1 MNAKLIKK
9 SEHVE
14 EYFKLKHLPSLFMK
28 SFKTWNDEDPW
39 RLSAVVAYYSVLSL
53 PGLIVIL
60 INIVGAFWGPAIVQG
75 QLTQEISEVLG
86 PEAAEII
93 KTIISETLNT
103 EKNIISTLIGI
114 ASIIFGAT
122 GVFYQLQISLN
133 KIWKVEDSE
142 KFSLKKLLTDR
153 ARSFAFILVIG
164 FLLLI
169 SFIISA
175 VLGVFSNYI
184 KEMFP
189 HIVLYIAYLLD
200 LVLSVAVVT
209 TLFALMFKYMPDA
222 KIKWKTVWIGAFITA
237 LLFTLGKYL
246 LGLYFGTAN
255 PGSTYGAAGGIVL
268 VLLWVS
274 YSCLIFFFGAAFT
287 KEFSKK
293 YGHDSHTISEVLEQI
308 EKEERDS
315 QNDQGPRSP
324 FDRKGQVRP

>member
-1 MNAKLIKK
+1 MDAVSPKK

-14 EYFKLKHLPSLFMK
+14 ENFKLKHLPSLFVK
-28 SFKTWNDEDPW
+28 SFKAWNDEDPF
-39 RLSAVVAYYSVLSL
+39 RLSAVVAYYAVLSL

-60 INIVGAFWGPAIVQG
+60 INIVGSIWGPAIVQG
-75 QLTQEISEVLG
+75 HLTREISDVLG
-86 PEAAEII
+86 PDAAEII
-93 KTIISETLNT
+93 KSIITETLNKD
-103 EKNIISTLIGI
+103 KNIISTLIGI

-133 KIWKVEDSE
+133 KIWKLEESE
-142 KFSLKKLLTDR
+142 KFSIKKLLTDR

-175 VLGVFSNYI
+175 VLGVLSNYI
-184 KEMFP
+184 KQVFP
-189 HIVLYIAYLLD
+189 QIVLYIAYLLD
-200 LVLSVAVVT
+200 LIVSVAVVT
-209 TLFALMFKYMPDA
+209 TLFALMFKYMPDT
-222 KIKWKTVWIGAFITA
+222 KIRWKTVWIGAFITA
-237 LLFTLGKYL
+237 ILFTLGKYL

-287 KEFSKK
+287 REFSKR
-293 YGHDSHTISEVLEQI
+293 YGHDSHNLSDVLAEI
-308 EKEERDS
+308 ENEKYTAENNQPS
-315 QNDQGPRSP
+315 
-324 FDRKGQVRP
+324 

>member
-1 MNAKLIKK
+1 MDVESTIKT
-9 SEHVE
+9 EHLE
-14 EYFKLKHLPSLFMK
+14 ENFKLKHLPSLFVK
-28 SFKTWNDEDPW
+28 SFKTWNDEDPF

-60 INIVGAFWGPAIVQG
+60 INVVGSIWGPAIVQG
-75 QLTQEISEVLG
+75 HLTQEISEVLG
-86 PEAAEII
+86 QDAAEII
-93 KTIISETLNT
+93 KTIITETLNT
-103 EKNIISTLIGI
+103 DKNVISTLIGI

-133 KIWKVEDSE
+133 KIWQVEELE

-169 SFIISA
+169 SFMVSA
-175 VLGVFSNYI
+175 ILGILSGYI
-184 KEMFP
+184 KEVFP

-209 TLFALMFKYMPDA
+209 TLFALMFKYMPDT
-222 KIKWKTVWIGAFITA
+222 KIRWKTVWIGAFITA
-237 LLFTLGKYL
+237 ILFTLGKYL

-274 YSCLIFFFGAAFT
+274 YSCLIFFYGAAFT

-293 YGHDSHTISEVLEQI
+293 YGHNSHALTEMLEQI
-308 EKEERDS
+308 EMERIAS
-315 QNDQGPRSP
+315 ENNHSS
-324 FDRKGQVRP
+324 